1 MSRSGI
7 LPVALVLFAAP
18 VGAAAPKV
26 GERHADFTLANI
38 ADGKPASLS
47 DFRGK
52 KVLLVQF
59 ASW

>member
-1 MSRSGI
+1 MV
-7 LPVALVLFAAP
+7 LCAVASTDHAK
-18 VGAAAPKV
+18 AAAPKV

-38 ADGKPASLS
+38 ADGKPVSLS
-47 DFRGK
+47 DLRGK